1 MARRTAATCG
11 IIVTAALAVIPAAV
25 PGRAAPGPPAPFVAL
40 SSVDRTILQDIRYA
54 TPHNF
59 TGHVVDGY
67 TQPVCLLT
75 VPAARALHEAQQ
87 GLLRRGYS
95 LKVYDCYRPQRA
107 VNRFA
112 TWAAGTGDDA
122 MKAEFHPEV
131 PRSRLFAD
139 GYIARHSGHSRG
151 STVDLTIVA
160 LPAKPVRA
168 YRPGEHLTSCY
179 APRSQRF
186 PDNSID
192 MGTGFDCFDPRANT
206 RDPRVTGT
214 PHNDRLMLEHTMREA
229 GFTGIPEEWWHFTY
243 RYEPYPHTYFDV
255 PVSTGSPKHE

>member
-1 MARRTAATCG
+1 
-11 IIVTAALAVIPAAV
+11 
-25 PGRAAPGPPAPFVAL
+25 
-40 SSVDRTILQDIRYA
+40 
-54 TPHNF
+54 
-59 TGHVVDGY
+59 
-67 TQPVCLLT
+67 
-75 VPAARALHEAQQ
+75 
-87 GLLRRGYS
+87 
-95 LKVYDCYRPQRA
+95 
-107 VNRFA
+107 
-112 TWAAGTGDDA
+112 

-160 LPAKPVRA
+160 LPAEPVRA
-168 YRPGEHLTSCY
+168 YRPGERLTSCY

-192 MGTGFDCFDPRANT
+192 MGTGFDCFDPRAHT

-255 PVSTGSPKHE
+255 PVSAGSPKHE